1 MLKNAVSFGLDL
13 NNWDVSKVDDFD
25 DIFSCASSYSKT
37 LCWEI
42 DDIKYLDSMFCGT
55 HGTYGNAYICRCNQ
69 AVGSLLIKM
78 FGRRPRSKLYQCLQH
93 SGVNGKLSPKLLH
106 P

>member
-42 DDIKYLDSMFCGT
+42 DDIKYLDSMLARMVHT
-55 HGTYGNAYICRCNQ
+55 AMHTYVVATKRWAHC
-69 AVGSLLIKM
+69 
-78 FGRRPRSKLYQCLQH
+78 
-93 SGVNGKLSPKLLH
+93 
-106 P
+106 